1 MQLSEKQKRFLRGLG
16 HQLHPIVTVGQKGM
30 HEAIVDE
37 IKQALLSH
45 ELVKVKINISEHS
58 ERDAIIA
65 NISEATGATV
75 VQRIGN
81 TALYYR
87 HSQKKK
93 EPIKLP
99 KSGT

>member
-30 HEAIVDE
+30 REAIVDE

-45 ELVKVKINISEHS
+45 ELVKVKINIGEHA
-58 ERDAIIA
+58 ERDAIVT
-65 NISEATGATV
+65 NICDTTGAAL

-99 KSGT
+99 S